1 MTINSFLPIDT
12 YTAANGDFQ
21 FSVSFVFEFGSDL
34 AVYRTPAGDT
44 PDDSDDKLIFGVDY
58 TVQGEGFESPA
69 RFVNLSPSVFP
80 TGTTEGDKI
89 VIMMDM
95 PFERDTDFQ
104 GAELNSEMLNNQLDR
119 LTAMGQQIKMWIYR
133 FGLKYQNTDFLVHNR
148 GANILPDL
156 PPHIGD
162 DIPIWS
168 TDSTGNLVATSIE
181 ENIDASTL
189 RADLANADAGTDG
202 AGLVGYYNTT
212 TTTSETVRSSL
223 NTLNAAVLAAA
234 LPTGFISFGFTPDAV
249 AESAGWLRLQT
260 GTIGNAA
267 SSATVR
273 ANNDTQD
280 LFTYLWDLVDDSYCE
295 VVGGRGAS
303 AAADFASNKA
313 IFLPNSTGRV
323 LRTVGQA
330 VLNKNTF
337 TADASTDIL
346 TISAPHA
353 GVWFEWHQK
362 VTVSSTGT
370 LPNGLSPDTIYY
382 VWINSATEIKL
393 ASSTINAINNVF
405 VDITNAGTGVHTIQI
420 AEDEIVA
427 GEYFGSHEV
436 LVDLNNLPPHSHTI
450 SLPNG
455 NDVTSDSSGRP
466 LYNRSTS
473 GNFTTSLT
481 GGAIAHNN
489 MSPYLGVMAFIKL

>member
-1 MTINSFLPIDT
+1 MTISSFLPIDT
-12 YTAANGDFQ
+12 YTASAGNYQ

-34 AVYRTPAGDT
+34 AVYRTPFGDT
-44 PDDSDDKLIFGVDY
+44 PDDNDDKLIYGVDY

-80 TGTTEGDKI
+80 SGTTAGDKI

-133 FGLKYQNTDFLVHNR
+133 FGLKYQNTDFLPPNR

-156 PPHIGD
+156 PAHTSS

-168 TDSTGNLVATSIE
+168 TDNAGNLVATSIE

-234 LPTGFISFGFTPDAV
+234 LPTGFISFAFTPDAV
-249 AESAGWLRLQT
+249 AASAGWLRLQT

-273 ANNDTQD
+273 ANNDTQN

-303 AAADFASNKA
+303 AAADFVANKS
-313 IFLPNSTGRV
+313 IFLPNVVGRAPF
-323 LRTVGQA
+323 TVGQA
-330 VLNKNTF
+330 VLNKNVF
-337 TADASTDIL
+337 TSDFTTGLFTMATPATELWFADYQA
-346 TISAPHA
+346 
-353 GVWFEWHQK
+353 VN
-362 VTVSSTGT
+362 VSSTGT
-370 LPNGLSPDTIYY
+370 LPNGLSPLTTYY
-382 VWINSATEIKL
+382 VFNVS
-393 ASSTINAINNVF
+393 SSTFKLSDSPANAVAGVF
-405 VDITNAGTGVHTIQI
+405 VTITNNGTGVHTVQLI
-420 AEDEIVA
+420 DDVIVA
-427 GEYFGSHEV
+427 GEYFGGQETLIDIS
-436 LVDLNNLPPHSHTI
+436 NLPPHNHTL

-455 NDVTSDSSGRP
+455 NDVTSDNSGRP
-466 LYNRSTS
+466 LYNRNTS
-473 GNFTTSLT
+473 GTFTSSST
-481 GGAIAHNN
+481 GGAVPHNN
-489 MSPYLGVMAFIKL
+489 MPPYFGAMAFIKL